1 MIKNPGGALLAR
13 ARKGKNTMPDR
24 TDAARAARLATTVL
38 MTAAL
43 TACGSS
49 EPAPNDA
56 GSTPQPFGNPTA
68 VSDDVQITAAAEGF
82 MKAWMLDPADVK
94 AMCEH
99 QTKAARPNFTDDG
112 GTVEGCVA
120 ERKSLTERTPEPGRA
135 PLRFTVDHVQDVKA
149 SRKHP
154 AGKESSPRGSATAAS
169 PSATRCASS
178 RRTAGGGWSSARTSQ
193 AATTTPPTRSPTS
206 CGPWADPAGRHSGP
220 AESAGPG
227 CGPRRG
233 RRARRQAGF
242 AVLRGV
248 VCWTAQPFPS
258 GSEK

>member
-1 MIKNPGGALLAR
+1 
-13 ARKGKNTMPDR
+13 MPDR

-49 EPAPNDA
+49 DPAPNDA

-154 AGKESSPRGSATAAS
+154 AGKGVLATGQRDGSKPFRYALRLVKEDGRWRVEQREDVAS
-169 PSATRCASS
+169 RYDHT
-178 RRTAGGGWSSARTSQ
+178 
-193 AATTTPPTRSPTS
+193 
-206 CGPWADPAGRHSGP
+206 ADPVAD
-220 AESAGPG
+220 
-227 CGPRRG
+227 
-233 RRARRQAGF
+233 
-242 AVLRGV
+242 VLWSMG
-248 VCWTAQPFPS
+248 
-258 GSEK
+258 